1 MMFVMWITYL
11 YELQQTKRL
20 ESSPPLKPSGFD
32 TAIEQD
38 NTSSN
43 VIQQLEE
50 IDENPVAEEPSIS
63 IYNTS
68 GYQKN
73 WNRAL

>member
-1 MMFVMWITYL
+1 M
-11 YELQQTKRL
+11 
-20 ESSPPLKPSGFD
+20 GFD

-63 IYNTS
+63 MYNTS
-68 GYQKN
+68 G
-73 WNRAL
+73 